1 MTDFRDRPTSL
12 RAGEELDVSKLEFF
26 LRSHFPGEAEHPSVS
41 QFPSGHSNLTYCV
54 ELGRRRMVLRRPP
67 FGSKVKSAHDMER
80 EFHVLS
86 KLHHA
91 YRPAPKVLL
100 YCDDSSVLG
109 APFYLM
115 EPISGIILRKDPPSG
130 LPFTPDTAHRLCG
143 SFIDNLAHL
152 HSIDYAAVGLAERRD
167 RKSTRLNSSHTVI
180 SYAVFCLKKK
190 TKKQEQE

>member
-12 RAGEELDVSKLEFF
+12 RAGEELDVSKLESF

-152 HSIDYAAVGLAERRD
+152 HSIDYAAVGLADLEIALGLAELGEPDGDDHPRFRRVCVM
-167 RKSTRLNSSHTVI
+167 RKS
-180 SYAVFCLKKK
+180 
-190 TKKQEQE
+190 